1 MEPITALTRVAAMR
15 RAMAIPDDEDIER
28 AWRRWTGLDL
38 EARNVREA
46 LRGEESNGSELDRCP
61 SLHRGGD
68 SIAQDAG
75 CGEGDTVHGTSAT
88 GAAAGFRWN

>member
-1 MEPITALTRVAAMR
+1 MEPTIALTRVAAMR

-28 AWRRWTGLDL
+28 AWRRVKAGL
-38 EARNVREA
+38 EGVQGVREA

-68 SIAQDAG
+68 SIAEDAG
-75 CGEGDTVHGTSAT
+75 CGEGATVHEPSAT
-88 GAAAGFRWN
+88 GPAAGFRWN